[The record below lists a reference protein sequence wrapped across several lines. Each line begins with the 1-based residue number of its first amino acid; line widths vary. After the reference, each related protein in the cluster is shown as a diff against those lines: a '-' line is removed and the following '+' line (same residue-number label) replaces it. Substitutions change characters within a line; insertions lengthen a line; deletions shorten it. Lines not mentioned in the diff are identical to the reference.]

1 VVFIPVCWLTLGVDF
16 NFCLLV
22 NVGYGL
28 YYLSANLRWE
38 CTFLLVACS
47 ICLRSVEQKA
57 CAPWHLPY
65 LHASECMVLKT
76 VWTYELFLAALFLPH
91 AVGRHKEGR
100 PVWSMGLLPNALGG
114 LLWGQA
120 ALVGL
125 SSLLFVQTHF
135 LIKCLWSMGLLPN
148 AFGSLL
154 WGQAALVGP
163 SSLLF
168 VQIHFL
174 IECLSYLLSTYISSN
189 ASQNQLQ
196 CLQAGI
202 TISKSTAVSTFV
214 QAQDKR
220 SQNQLQCLHVCKQ
233 DTRYKLRLVFRP

>member
-1 VVFIPVCWLTLGVDF
+1 MVFIPVCWLTLGVDF

-100 PVWSMGLLPNALGG
+100 PVWSMGLLPNA
-114 LLWGQA
+114 
-120 ALVGL
+120 
-125 SSLLFVQTHF
+125 
-135 LIKCLWSMGLLPN
+135 
-148 AFGSLL
+148 FGSLL